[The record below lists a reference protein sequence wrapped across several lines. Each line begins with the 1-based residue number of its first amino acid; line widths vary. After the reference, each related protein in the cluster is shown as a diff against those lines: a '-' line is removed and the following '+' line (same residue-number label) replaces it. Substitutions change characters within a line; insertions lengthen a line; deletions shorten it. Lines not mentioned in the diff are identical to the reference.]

1 MLALHQRQAFI
12 ASLREDYLSQ
22 VQRVF
27 LSRALTQHPQRKW
40 AALLRFY
47 GFGKGAVDF
56 KSSPYLGAGKTED
69 TTRMRLYP
77 CFPAY

>member
-27 LSRALTQHPQRKW
+27 LSRALTQHPQRKFE
-40 AALLRFY
+40 AVLRFY
-47 GFGKGAVDF
+47 RFGKGAEDF
-56 KSSPYLGAGKTED
+56 QSSP
-69 TTRMRLYP
+69 
-77 CFPAY
+77 